1 MTCKDGPSGG
11 VWQSFRG
18 EHPEAEKSS
27 HVFIY
32 LFIYFMVLRKAPND
46 AHKNRLIKNSLTDN
60 LNLNI
65 ESIPYISQIDL
76 IYLHSFS

>member
-1 MTCKDGPSGG
+1 MDPLVVSGR
-11 VWQSFRG
+11 VLEVNTLRQRK
-18 EHPEAEKSS
+18 A
-27 HVFIY
+27 VMY